1 MTKGEKIKMKEKL
14 RLIQQAI
21 RNNQGFTFVELLIV
35 ITILAILSTLAI
47 SRFGG
52 ALDSTKIKAAKAKIA
67 LFETNLERYYIMFD
81 QYPTTEEGLQK
92 LAEAEVIKNTKD
104 ALIDPWGN
112 PYNYR
117 YPGIFSKGPEIWSF
131 GADGKEGGEGVN
143 ADINNWE

>member
-1 MTKGEKIKMKEKL
+1 MKEKL
-14 RLIQQAI
+14 KSVKQAI

-47 SRFGG
+47 SKFGG
-52 ALDSTKIKAAKAKIA
+52 ALDSTKIKAAKTKIS
-67 LFETNLERYYIMFD
+67 LLEGDLERYYVLIG

-104 ALIDPWGN
+104 ALNDPWGN
-112 PYNYR
+112 LFNYR
-117 YPGIFSKGPEIWSF
+117 YPGNYSKSPEIWSY